1 MKLRLSLSLKLE
13 FSFSQ
18 ISSIYDQGNLKLVTN
33 KTSADLSLS
42 QMIPSFFASP
52 ILVSISSNELHSLV
66 LTCICKFKLNGY
78 LSDMDRMKWKQKKR
92 QKIKIRFWFNFLLF
106 SCRNKYPRAISS
118 QGLVMKYMR
127 ESTWKSRGVP
137 SHLRRSLGTIRRMSS
152 RVWA

>member
-92 QKIKIRFWFNFLLF
+92 QKIKIRF
-106 SCRNKYPRAISS
+106 
-118 QGLVMKYMR
+118 
-127 ESTWKSRGVP
+127 
-137 SHLRRSLGTIRRMSS
+137 
-152 RVWA
+152 